1 MAKGKTKGKNFTTSE
16 VMRLLDIVEDILP
29 FGAEQ
34 WQNVAS
40 LFNTNI
46 PAGWTERDRESL
58 KRKYQKLVRVPKP
71 TGNGACP
78 AEVQRAKRLQYAIEA
93 SIAVVDIHDDTE
105 TTDDGGLS
113 RALQLDHQDELQ
125 WVDSTNAPSTD
136 EDVSTTVA
144 TSFSDSFIS
153 STSMQSPQTNVTQSA
168 ASTPLQATAR
178 AGLEPSELA
187 ELSKTLGK
195 RRASSTDTVSL
206 SQTARRRIE
215 IDQLID
221 NAESSIR
228 SEESA
233 TSHMNNVVAMF
244 MAMKE
249 RHEARDAQYWQER
262 ERYQRQRDERESA
275 NQQMMMMLMT

>member
-16 VMRLLDIVEDILP
+16 VMRLLDIVDDILS

-46 PAGWTERDRESL
+46 PAGWTERDGESL

-113 RALQLDHQDELQ
+113 RTLRLDHQDELQ

-144 TSFSDSFIS
+144 TAFSDSFIS
-153 STSMQSPQTNVTQSA
+153 S
-168 ASTPLQATAR
+168 ASYGASWTR
-178 AGLEPSELA
+178 AFG
-187 ELSKTLGK
+187 TG
-195 RRASSTDTVSL
+195 RAFKNTW
-206 SQTARRRIE
+206 
-215 IDQLID
+215 
-221 NAESSIR
+221 
-228 SEESA
+228 
-233 TSHMNNVVAMF
+233 
-244 MAMKE
+244 KE
-249 RHEARDAQYWQER
+249 TGIV
-262 ERYQRQRDERESA
+262 
-275 NQQMMMMLMT
+275 N

>member
-16 VMRLLDIVEDILP
+16 VMRLLDIVDDILP

-46 PAGWTERDRESL
+46 PAGWTERDGESL

-113 RALQLDHQDELQ
+113 RTLRLDHQDELQ

-153 STSMQSPQTNVTQSA
+153 S
-168 ASTPLQATAR
+168 ASYGASWTR
-178 AGLEPSELA
+178 AFG
-187 ELSKTLGK
+187 TG
-195 RRASSTDTVSL
+195 RAFKNTW
-206 SQTARRRIE
+206 
-215 IDQLID
+215 
-221 NAESSIR
+221 
-228 SEESA
+228 
-233 TSHMNNVVAMF
+233 
-244 MAMKE
+244 KE
-249 RHEARDAQYWQER
+249 TGIV
-262 ERYQRQRDERESA
+262 
-275 NQQMMMMLMT
+275 N

>member
-16 VMRLLDIVEDILP
+16 VMRLLDIVDDIFT

-46 PAGWTERDRESL
+46 PAGWTERDGESL
-58 KRKYQKLVRVPKP
+58 KRKYQKVVRVPKP

-113 RALQLDHQDELQ
+113 RTLRLDHQDELQ

-153 STSMQSPQTNVTQSA
+153 S
-168 ASTPLQATAR
+168 ASYGASWTR
-178 AGLEPSELA
+178 AFG
-187 ELSKTLGK
+187 TG
-195 RRASSTDTVSL
+195 RAFKNTW
-206 SQTARRRIE
+206 
-215 IDQLID
+215 
-221 NAESSIR
+221 
-228 SEESA
+228 
-233 TSHMNNVVAMF
+233 
-244 MAMKE
+244 KE
-249 RHEARDAQYWQER
+249 TGIV
-262 ERYQRQRDERESA
+262 
-275 NQQMMMMLMT
+275 N